1 MTRIAVISLAMVF
14 CLSIGYADAQ
24 NIPDEARRHFD
35 YGMAAVE
42 MANSPDDYESA
53 IKEFEQAV
61 RLAPGWA
68 DAYYNLGMVQK
79 KTNKHNEAITS
90 LKHYL
95 RLAPNANDAETVK
108 STINKIE
115 YKRQKATEELKIT
128 SWLSGKWLGN
138 PGPNYYPGWPV
149 QFIIEGDL
157 VYFYAQI
164 GMDAD
169 KGTLNAPVFYN
180 YRKVLVTREGRDIH
194 FRVRLE
200 TLARS
205 LGKKWTR
212 DAQYNL
218 KLIGPGKLSG
228 TVNMDGKI
236 RKASFWRE

>member
-1 MTRIAVISLAMVF
+1 MRIAVISLTIAF
-14 CLSIGYADAQ
+14 CLSIGIADAQ
-24 NIPDEARRHFD
+24 NISDEARRYFD
-35 YGMAAVE
+35 RGMAAVE
-42 MANSPDDYESA
+42 MAKSPTDYEDA
-53 IKEFEQAV
+53 IKEFEKAA
-61 RLAPGWA
+61 RLAPGWP
-68 DAYYNLGMVQK
+68 DVYYNLGMVQEK
-79 KTNKHNEAITS
+79 VNKYNEAVTS
-90 LKHYL
+90 LKQYL
-95 RLAPNANDAETVK
+95 RLAPNARDTEMVK

-115 YKRQKATEELKIT
+115 YKKQKAEEESKIT

-169 KGTLNAPVFYN
+169 KSTLPGAPVFYN
-180 YRKVLVTREGRDIH
+180 YQKVLVMREGRDIH
-194 FRVRLE
+194 FRVMLE

-218 KLIGPGKLSG
+218 KLICPGKLEG

-236 RKASFWRE
+236 RKAYFWRE